1 MLIGYV
7 AVGVIQA
14 GVRFRHAEHFGRLFG
29 PGAVRTSV
37 ASRAR
42 DVAFGHDPY
51 ESLEPRQYGDGRL
64 VRRARDVDA
73 VYLQPPSTANETDE
87 KHQSPDARTIYAILK
102 VRLGVSR
109 TTQRIFSSNLSPT
122 YVTFR
127 RKKSYFVSHS
137 FRVTELLVEKLQNR
151 QYFDT

>member
-87 KHQSPDARTIYAILK
+87 KHQSPDARTIHAILK
-102 VRLGVSR
+102 IRLGFEDYSKDFLFKSVTYIRNISPEKVLLCQSQFQSYR
-109 TTQRIFSSNLSPT
+109 TFSGKTSKSTIF
-122 YVTFR
+122 
-127 RKKSYFVSHS
+127 
-137 FRVTELLVEKLQNR
+137 
-151 QYFDT
+151 